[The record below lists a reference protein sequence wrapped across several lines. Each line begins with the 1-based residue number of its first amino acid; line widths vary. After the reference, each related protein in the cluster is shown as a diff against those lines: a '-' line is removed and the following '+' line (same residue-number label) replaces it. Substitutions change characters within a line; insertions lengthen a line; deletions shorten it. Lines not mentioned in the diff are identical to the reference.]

1 MQERELRLREYM
13 RVLGMLDAAYW
24 GSWFATHMIILMVS
38 GVLCAYIGQCASISS
53 SALADSLAVTSLFA
67 ATTWKKYCISGSD
80 YQGRRREKQTPDL
93 SAK

>member
-38 GVLCAYIGQCASISS
+38 GALCAYVGQCAPFSSIAACGYEAMALYLRYPLVRFNEAEGACHISV
-53 SALADSLAVTSLFA
+53 SAPNLRTVF
-67 ATTWKKYCISGSD
+67 C
-80 YQGRRREKQTPDL
+80 
-93 SAK
+93 